1 MWRIAARLSEYG
13 PSVPR
18 TMIHTTANHT
28 GTEKPSRAPS
38 MDVLSVIIDGSKV
51 HHGFATAQNMAPNTN
66 M

>member
-1 MWRIAARLSEYG
+1 MAARLSEYG

-38 MDVLSVIIDGSKV
+38 RDVFSVIVDGSKV
-51 HHGFATAQNMAPNTN
+51 HHGLATAQNTAPNMN